1 MGVSTGTIN
10 EPLRLME
17 TFRSVFYTPIYV
29 AISGG
34 FFEQEGLYVEFS
46 TCPSGSR
53 GHHGLSALNAD
64 LADIAQSGAMRS
76 IIAADWGAEVLHSHI
91 IEINSRDGFFLVGR
105 VPEDRFSWNDLKGST
120 LIPVGFSPMPKASL
134 QYALRKKGVE
144 MGELRLLEGL
154 SLDQA
159 METFR
164 SGEGDFIHLPQP
176 AVEQLVDEGT
186 GHLVAALGPIIGHI
200 AFSSFATTHRFL
212 DSNSEVVQ
220 RFTQGFYNAQKWL
233 AQNEPQSIAKLV
245 KPFFPEIDTR
255 LISGAIAR
263 YQGQDTWAKDPL
275 FREDGFDMLQEVL
288 AQARLI
294 NSPQS
299 YGRIVRPDFAREAM
313 EEG

>member
-1 MGVSTGTIN
+1 MSTGTIN

-29 AISGG
+29 AVSGG
-34 FFEQEGLYVEFS
+34 FFEQQGLHVDFS
-46 TCPSGSR
+46 TAPSGPR
-53 GHHGLSALNAD
+53 PRHGLVALNNGE
-64 LADIAQSGAMRS
+64 ADIAQSGAMRS
-76 IIAADWGAEVLHSHI
+76 IIAADWGAEVLHSHF
-91 IEINSRDGFFLVGR
+91 IEINSRDGFFMVGR
-105 VPEDRFSWNDLKGST
+105 VPEDRFSWNDLKDST

-134 QYALRKKGVE
+134 HYALGKRGVE
-144 MGELRLLEGL
+144 MGKVRLLEGL

-159 METFR
+159 IETFR

-176 AVEQLVDEGT
+176 AAEQLVDEGA

-200 AFSSFATTHRFL
+200 AFSSFATTQRFL
-212 DSNSEVVQ
+212 ESNGEVVQ

-233 AQNEPQSIAKLV
+233 AQNEPQSIAELV
-245 KPFFPEIDTR
+245 APFFPEVDAR

-275 FREDGFDMLQEVL
+275 FREDGFDTLQDVL
-288 AQARLI
+288 AQAHLI
-294 NSPQS
+294 NSRQS
-299 YGRIVRPDFAREAM
+299 YARIVRPDFARKAM

>member
-1 MGVSTGTIN
+1 MGTGTVN
-10 EPLRLME
+10 KPLRLME
-17 TFRSVFYTPIYV
+17 IFRSVFYTPIYV
-29 AISGG
+29 AVSGG

-46 TCPSGSR
+46 ACPGGWR
-53 GHHGLSALNAD
+53 GPEYVRALNTGET
-64 LADIAQSGAMRS
+64 DIAQSGPMRS
-76 IIAADWGAEVLHSHI
+76 IIAADQGAEVVPSHI

-105 VPEDRFSWNDLKGST
+105 VPQDRFSWNDLKGST

-134 QYALRKKGVE
+134 QYALRKKGVDLR
-144 MGELRLLEGL
+144 ELHLLDGL
-154 SLDQA
+154 SLDQS

-164 SGEGDFIHLPQP
+164 SGEGDFIQLLQP

-186 GHLVAALGPIIGHI
+186 GHVVVALGPITGHI
-200 AFSSFATTHRFL
+200 AYTSFATTQRFL

-233 AQNEPQSIAKLV
+233 AQNEPQSIAELV

-275 FREDGFDMLQEVL
+275 FREDGFDTLQEVL
-288 AQARLI
+288 AQAGLI
-294 NSPQS
+294 NSRQS
-299 YGRIVRPDFAREAM
+299 YTRIVRPDFARKAM